1 MKKKTRLQCSY
12 MTDSFKFTKFLCQ
25 FNELQVFLNFSTEAY
40 YFDLSHNLLKYCFKF
55 MEIAP

>member
-1 MKKKTRLQCSY
+1 

-55 MEIAP
+55 MEIAA